1 MKNKPKLFDVFL
13 FLNELDL
20 LDLRLKT
27 LYSVVDYFIITE
39 INETFSGKPKSLIF
53 EKNRKRY
60 KEYDKKIIY
69 NPITKKDLLE
79 LQKNYWSD
87 YVSDLNKSISYKHNG
102 KPPKYLKKSLRRE
115 ISHRDSAILGL
126 FKIASDEDLI
136 LLSDLDEIPNPKTVS
151 KAIKKKFDCPHYFK
165 MDWFLYWINNKVSN
179 PWFGTVLFRFKHLKG
194 NSLDNL
200 RFASPKEQNVPGPI
214 INNGGWHFS
223 YLGGYEAI
231 IYKLKSHPFQGY
243 KVQFAIILDKLKIRG
258 IKDTVKKNKDMFF
271 QKRDLSII
279 DIDYSFPECMIKDEK
294 FIKKYSYLKS
304 NKKII

>member
-27 LYSVVDYFIITE
+27 LYSIVDYFIITE

-60 KEYDKKIIY
+60 KEFDQKIIY
-69 NPITKKDLLE
+69 NPITKKELLE
-79 LQKNYWSD
+79 LQNDYWSD
-87 YVSDLNKSISYKHNG
+87 YVSDLNKSISYKHRG

-115 ISHRDSAILGL
+115 ISHRDSAILGF
-126 FKIASDEDLI
+126 FKLASDEDLI
-136 LLSDLDEIPNPKTVS
+136 LLSDLDEIPNPKTIS

-179 PWFGTVLFRFKHLKG
+179 PWFGTVLFRFKYLKG

-200 RFASPKEQNVPGPI
+200 RYASSKEQDVPGPI

-231 IYKLKSHPFQGY
+231 INKLKSHPFQGY
-243 KVQFAIILDKLKIRG
+243 KVQFAIMLDKLKIRG
-258 IKDTVKKNKDMFF
+258 IKNTINKNKDMFF
-271 QKRDLSII
+271 QKRNLSII
-279 DIDYSFPECMIKDEK
+279 DIDDSFPEHMIKDEK
-294 FIKKYSYLKS
+294 FVKKYSYLK
-304 NKKII
+304 